1 MTTRSRVPPGRGHGP
16 RIGSCVGLTAAL
28 LLAGCSIGPD
38 YVRPSAPT
46 PAAFKEAPAAPTGWY
61 PAAPADALDRG
72 PWWQLFGDPTL
83 DALVAQVEV
92 SNQNVARA
100 VAAYAQAQAL
110 VGQYRA
116 ALFPAFGLDASAQR
130 SGSHVGGA
138 RNAVSLSL
146 GASWSADLW
155 GALRRGV
162 ESARDSAA
170 ASAADLAAA
179 RLSAQGELATDY
191 VYLRATDAE
200 IALTASSIEGYE
212 RSLKITQDRYAAAI
226 AAKTDVLQAQ
236 TQLDTTRAN
245 LATLRITRAQYE
257 HAIAVLI
264 GKAPAEFSLP
274 PGAWIRNLPA
284 VPEVLPSELLQRRPD
299 IAAAERA
306 TAAANASIGIQR
318 AGYFPSLGLSASL
331 GNGGTRIPDLFGVAT
346 RVWSLGLSAAQTV
359 FDAGA
364 TRARVAGAE
373 AAYDAAVAGYRQ
385 TVLGAFQGVED
396 QLVAMHYLAE
406 QEAFRRSASEAADL
420 TEQQLLNRYKQG
432 QIAYTDVVNA
442 QISALNARSTLSQ
455 LIANRQAAVIL
466 LIQNLGG
473 GWRAESGER

>member
-1 MTTRSRVPPGRGHGP
+1 MTTRSRVSSGGP
-16 RIGSCVGLTAAL
+16 CTGSGVAIVVAFLV
-28 LLAGCSIGPD
+28 AGCSVGPD
-38 YVRPSAPT
+38 YVRPTAPA
-46 PAAFKEAPAAPTGWY
+46 PAAFKEAPAAPAGWY
-61 PAAPADALDRG
+61 PAAPADTLDRG
-72 PWWQLFGDPTL
+72 PWWELFGDPAL
-83 DALVAQVEV
+83 NGLVAQVEV

-100 VAAYAQAQAL
+100 VAAYAEARAS
-110 VGQYRA
+110 VDQYRA
-116 ALFPAFGLDASAQR
+116 TLFPSLGLDASAQR
-130 SGSHVGGA
+130 NGSHAGGA
-138 RNAVSLSL
+138 GNAVSLGL

-155 GALRRGV
+155 GALRRSV
-162 ESARDSAA
+162 ESARASAA

-179 RLSAQGELATDY
+179 RLSAQGEVATDY
-191 VYLRATDAE
+191 VYLRATDAQ

-236 TQLDTTRAN
+236 TLLDTTRAN

-264 GKAPAEFSLP
+264 GKAPAGFSLA
-274 PGAWIRNLPA
+274 PGEWIRSVPA
-284 VPEVLPSELLQRRPD
+284 VPRVLPSELLQRRPD
-299 IAAAERA
+299 IAAAERR
-306 TAAANASIGIQR
+306 TAAANAAIGIQR

-331 GNGGTRIPDLFGVAT
+331 GNSGTRIPDLFSVAT
-346 RVWSLGLSAAQTV
+346 RVWSLGLSATQTL

-373 AAYDAAVAGYRQ
+373 AAYDAEVGGYRQ
-385 TVLGAFQGVED
+385 TVLSAFQGVED
-396 QLVAMHYLAE
+396 QLVAMRYLAE

-442 QISALNARSTLSQ
+442 QVSALNARSTLSQ
-455 LIANRQAAVIL
+455 LIANRQSAVIL

-473 GWRAESGER
+473 GWHAEEGER